1 MQTCV
6 FTYLWGSSCRLFAQ
20 PAETKQH
27 VCLWACCSHHEAGR
41 PDSSAGLCC
50 HPQIAFGIVVIGQ
63 LGSAALV
70 QSLIVSGFLPHKE
83 NVDYNLNPVCAHGN
97 DQVLPLDPFGTKNMS
112 NVWKV
117 VYTWKQCM
125 FDFLVCTRWMHATCF
140 SVCEQW
146 PSPGMIETFDLIF
159 LFLSAR
165 VITLPLLAVIYLN
178 IYLMTF

>member
-1 MQTCV
+1 M
-6 FTYLWGSSCRLFAQ
+6 FTYQWGSLCRLFAQ
-20 PAETKQH
+20 PAETKHH

-50 HPQIAFGIVVIGQ
+50 HPQMAFGLVVIWQ
-63 LGSAALV
+63 QGSAALV

-83 NVDYNLNPVCAHGN
+83 NVDYNLNPFCANGN
-97 DQVLPLDPFGTKNMS
+97 DQVLPLDPFGTKIMS

-117 VYTWKQCM
+117 VYTWKHRM
-125 FDFLVCTRWMHATCF
+125 FDLCVRGECTP
-140 SVCEQW
+140 QW
-146 PSPGMIETFDLIF
+146 PSPGMRETFDLI
-159 LFLSAR
+159 FLSAR